1 MTKHNYAIGLDIG
14 TSKIAVCVG
23 QVNDSQQIQIIGVGQ
38 SPSEGIK
45 QGMITDLER
54 ATKSITRAVEEAEK
68 IAGINITEVSL
79 GVGGGHIRS
88 QHSRG
93 VIAISR
99 SDKEITAKD
108 VERVIDQARAIPVP
122 LEQEVIDVLPQRYI
136 IDDQDGIVDP
146 VGMCGI
152 RLETEVLIVSGGIA
166 AIQNMVR
173 CVNRA
178 GLKIS
183 NLVVGTLAS
192 SSSVILSDE
201 KELGV
206 ALVDIG
212 GGKTDVAIFIEGN
225 IRYLSSINVGG
236 ELISKDI
243 AFGLRTSFKEAEE
256 IKKKYGWAKREQIT
270 GTEEITITGIG
281 RKEERKIPIEALV
294 EIIEP
299 RVEEILAII
308 GKEIKKSNLADY
320 IPSGVVCTGGT
331 ALLRGLEQCGESII
345 GMPLRIGLPE
355 KNSGL
360 KQNEQHPGLSLG
372 LGLIQ
377 LALNEE
383 LESGFYPRR
392 GKSKFFEPFKRWKE
406 WLNDIF

>member
-1 MTKHNYAIGLDIG
+1 MTKHNYAVGLDIG

-23 QVNDSQQIQIIGVGQ
+23 QVSEAQQIQIIGVGQ

-45 QGMITDLER
+45 HGMITDLER
-54 ATKSITRAVEEAEK
+54 ATKSISRAVEEAEK
-68 IAGINITEVSL
+68 VAGVDITEVSL

-88 QHSRG
+88 QPSRG

-108 VERVIDQARAIPVP
+108 VERVIEQARAIPVP

-183 NLVVGTLAS
+183 NLVVGSLAS
-192 SSSVILSDE
+192 SSSVILNDE

-212 GGKTDVAIFIEGN
+212 GGKTDIAIFMEGN

-270 GTEEITITGIG
+270 GTGEITIAGIG
-281 RKEERKIPIEALV
+281 RKEERKISMETLV

-299 RVEEILAII
+299 RVEEILAIV
-308 GKEIKKSNLADY
+308 GKEIQKSNLADY

-331 ALLRGLEQCGESII
+331 SLLRGLEQCGESII
-345 GMPLRIGLPE
+345 GMPWRIGQPE

-377 LALNEE
+377 LALNEK
-383 LESGFYPRR
+383 LESGAYVRR
-392 GKSKFFEPFKRWKE
+392 GKSKLFEPLKRWKE